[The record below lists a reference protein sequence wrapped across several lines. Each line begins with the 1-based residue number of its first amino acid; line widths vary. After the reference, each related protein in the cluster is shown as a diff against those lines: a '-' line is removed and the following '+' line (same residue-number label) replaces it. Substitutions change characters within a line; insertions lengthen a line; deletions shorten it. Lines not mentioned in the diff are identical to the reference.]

1 MYANKKISL
10 ILPVY
15 NEQENISNAIKE
27 FSSLKIFDEIIA
39 VDNNSKDNSKKII
52 KSSKAKYIFE
62 KKQGYGAAIRKGL
75 EKSKGQ
81 LLVICEPD
89 GSFQAKDTL
98 KLLKFIEKYDCV
110 FGTRTVKKFIRKGAK
125 MYFALRMGNI
135 IVAKFLS
142 ILFPGNTYTDV
153 GCTFKILKRDC
164 YLKIKK
170 KLKVIS
176 SELQPEIM
184 INLILQKYKIIEI
197 PVVYKKRKG
206 NSKITR
212 DFFSTSIVALKM
224 IKLIIFLKLKN
235 LTNFH

>member
-1 MYANKKISL
+1 MYKNKKVSL

-15 NEQENISNAIKE
+15 NEEENILNAINE
-27 FSSLKIFDEIIA
+27 FTSLKIFDEIIV
-39 VDNNSKDNSKKII
+39 VDNNSTDDSKKII
-52 KSSKAKYIFE
+52 KSTKVRYVLQKI
-62 KKQGYGAAIRKGL
+62 QGYGAAKG
-75 EKSKGQ
+75 E

-89 GSFQAKDTL
+89 GSFQARDTL
-98 KLLKFIEKYDCV
+98 KLIKFIDKYDCI
-110 FGTRTVKKFIRKGAK
+110 FGTRTNEIYIRKGAK
-125 MYFALRMGNI
+125 MYFALRLGNV

-142 ILFPGNTYTDV
+142 LLFPGYIFTDV
-153 GCTFKILKRDC
+153 GCTLKILKKKC

-197 PVVYKKRKG
+197 PVIYKKRKG

-224 IKLIIFLKLKN
+224 LKLIFLMRVNYFFKVQ
-235 LTNFH
+235 

>member
-1 MYANKKISL
+1 MYKNKKVSL

-15 NEQENISNAIKE
+15 NEEENILNAINE
-27 FSSLKIFDEIIA
+27 FTSLKIFDEIIV
-39 VDNNSKDNSKKII
+39 VDNNSTDDSKKII
-52 KSSKAKYIFE
+52 KSTKVRYVLQKI
-62 KKQGYGAAIRKGL
+62 QGYGAAIRKGL
-75 EKSKGQ
+75 QKARGE

-89 GSFQAKDTL
+89 GSFQARDTL
-98 KLLKFIEKYDCV
+98 KLIKFIDKYDCI
-110 FGTRTVKKFIRKGAK
+110 FGTRTNKKYIRKGAK
-125 MYFALRMGNI
+125 MYFALRLGNV

-142 ILFPGNTYTDV
+142 LLFPGYIFTDV
-153 GCTFKILKRDC
+153 GCTLKILKKKC

-197 PVVYKKRKG
+197 PVIYKKRKG

-224 IKLIIFLKLKN
+224 LKLIFLMRVNYFFKVQ
-235 LTNFH
+235 

>member
-1 MYANKKISL
+1 M
-10 ILPVY
+10 
-15 NEQENISNAIKE
+15 
-27 FSSLKIFDEIIA
+27 
-39 VDNNSKDNSKKII
+39 
-52 KSSKAKYIFE
+52 
-62 KKQGYGAAIRKGL
+62 

-153 GCTFKILKRDC
+153 GCTFKILKKDY

-197 PVVYKKRKG
+197 PVVYKKGKEIQ
-206 NSKITR
+206 KITR
-212 DFFSTSIVALKM
+212 DFFFYKYSCIE
-224 IKLIIFLKLKN
+224 N
-235 LTNFH
+235 D